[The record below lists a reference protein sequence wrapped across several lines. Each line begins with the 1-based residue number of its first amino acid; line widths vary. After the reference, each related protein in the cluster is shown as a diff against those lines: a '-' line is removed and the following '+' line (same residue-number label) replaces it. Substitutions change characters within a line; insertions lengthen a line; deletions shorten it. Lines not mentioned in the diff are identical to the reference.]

1 MQKISKSWIIPS
13 LLWPL
18 WLSWHL
24 QDLDLPRPNLSPK
37 SSCESNSFLRNL
49 VILAFAILAT
59 FGHFLLHTFLQLHVG
74 FGWGL
79 PNFLYYELN
88 LIPRRPNLSPKS
100 SMQCIACESNTEFGF
115 FWILVS
121 FSTLKLNDLI
131 WAKNAKSW
139 IPSSSSW
146 GPINVAHLKNFG
158 ILDRHALQFLNVYSS
173 VHPSIFKSYV
183 FWVLQKLKWIWNLF
197 VFW

>member
-1 MQKISKSWIIPS
+1 MRFWLLLGTFYYILFCNYMLGLVEDYQISYTMNWIWYLEDPIC
-13 LLWPL
+13 
-18 WLSWHL
+18 H
-24 QDLDLPRPNLSPK
+24 QSPQCNALHV
-37 SSCESNSFLRNL
+37 SQIQNSF
-49 VILAFAILAT
+49 
-59 FGHFLLHTFLQLHVG
+59 
-74 FGWGL
+74 
-79 PNFLYYELN
+79 
-88 LIPRRPNLSPKS
+88 
-100 SMQCIACESNTEFGF
+100 F

-139 IPSSSSW
+139 IPSCSSW

>member
-1 MQKISKSWIIPS
+1 MKTQFPSTQMGQSFWQKDGLINHI
-13 LLWPL
+13 LFELCL
-18 WLSWHL
+18 
-24 QDLDLPRPNLSPK
+24 
-37 SSCESNSFLRNL
+37 FRNL
-49 VILAFAILAT
+49 AQST
-59 FGHFLLHTFLQLHVG
+59 FFLLMINDEICA
-74 FGWGL
+74 
-79 PNFLYYELN
+79 NFLENFRRSFWQN
-88 LIPRRPNLSPKS
+88 LVHSASFWRLLIEDIRHLEDPICHQS
-100 SMQCIACESNTEFGF
+100 SYMSQMQNIF
-115 FWILVS
+115 FWMQVAS
-121 FSTLKLNDLI
+121 STLKLNDLI

>member
-1 MQKISKSWIIPS
+1 MQFVQKIFAVVLTKSGTFRHGHCWFRTI
-13 LLWPL
+13 
-18 WLSWHL
+18 
-24 QDLDLPRPNLSPK
+24 K
-37 SSCESNSFLRNL
+37 FL
-49 VILAFAILAT
+49 IFD
-59 FGHFLLHTFLQLHVG
+59 
-74 FGWGL
+74 
-79 PNFLYYELN
+79 
-88 LIPRRPNLSPKS
+88 PRRPNLSPKS
-100 SMQCIACESNTEFGF
+100 SMQCIACESNTEFVF

-158 ILDRHALQFLNVYSS
+158 ILDRHALQFLSVYSS

>member
-13 LLWPL
+13 LLGPL

-115 FWILVS
+115 FLNTGIFFYFKTKWPNLGKKCQ
-121 FSTLKLNDLI
+121 KLNTILLLLGTNQCCTSQKL
-131 WAKNAKSW
+131 W
-139 IPSSSSW
+139 
-146 GPINVAHLKNFG
+146 NFG
-158 ILDRHALQFLNVYSS
+158 QACIAILEC
-173 VHPSIFKSYV
+173 IF
-183 FWVLQKLKWIWNLF
+183 FCAPFNL
-197 VFW
+197 